1 MEKFIHELKLTPQ
14 FYYFFNMGIKP
25 FEIIKNDRDFKFG
38 DILILNEYSLD
49 DSGAGT
55 YSGRALTVRVT
66 YLLND
71 QEYCKEGYVIL
82 GIITVG
88 ERHG

>member
-1 MEKFIHELKLTPQ
+1 MIHELKIEPQ
-14 FYYFFNMGIKP
+14 YYEDIKIGLKT
-25 FEIIKNDRDFKFG
+25 FEIRKNDREFKLG
-38 DILILNEYSLD
+38 DILILNEY

-55 YSGRALTVRVT
+55 YTGQKILIVRVT

-71 QEYCKEGYVIL
+71 PEYCKEGYVIL
-82 GIITVG
+82 GIIPVG

>member
-1 MEKFIHELKLTPQ
+1 MIHELKIKPQ
-14 FYYFFNMGIKP
+14 YYEDIKIGLKP
-25 FEIIKNDRDFKFG
+25 FEIRKNDRDFKLG

>member
-1 MEKFIHELKLTPQ
+1 MIHELKIKPQ
-14 FYYFFNMGIKP
+14 YYNDIKIGIKT
-25 FEIIKNDRDFKFG
+25 FEIRKNDREFKLG
-38 DILILNEYSLD
+38 DILILNEYSLS

-55 YSGRALTVRVT
+55 YSGRAITVRVT

-71 QEYCKEGYVIL
+71 PEYCKEGYVIL
-82 GIITVG
+82 GIISVG

>member
-1 MEKFIHELKLTPQ
+1 MIHELKIKPQ
-14 FYYFFNMGIKP
+14 YYEDVKIGLKP
-25 FEIIKNDRDFKFG
+25 FEIRKNDRDFKPG

>member
-1 MEKFIHELKLTPQ
+1 MIHELKIKPQ
-14 FYYFFNMGIKP
+14 YYEDVKIGLKP
-25 FEIIKNDRDFKFG
+25 FEIRKNDRDFKFG

>member
-1 MEKFIHELKLTPQ
+1 MIHELKIKPQ
-14 FYYFFNMGIKP
+14 YYEDIKIGIKP
-25 FEIIKNDRDFKFG
+25 FEIRKNDRDFKLG

-55 YSGRALTVRVT
+55 YNGHSLIVRVT

-71 QEYCKEGYVIL
+71 PEYCKEGYVIL
-82 GIITVG
+82 GIIPVG

>member
-1 MEKFIHELKLTPQ
+1 MIHELKIKPQ
-14 FYYFFNMGIKP
+14 YYEDTKIGIKT
-25 FEIIKNDRDFKFG
+25 FEIRKNDRDFKLG

-71 QEYCKEGYVIL
+71 PEYCKEGFVIL
-82 GIITVG
+82 GIIPVG

>member
-1 MEKFIHELKLTPQ
+1 MTHELK
-14 FYYFFNMGIKP
+14 IKP
-25 FEIIKNDRDFKFG
+25 QYYEDLKIGLKTFEIRKNDRDFKLG

-71 QEYCKEGYVIL
+71 SEYCKEGYVIL
-82 GIITVG
+82 GIIPVG

>member
-1 MEKFIHELKLTPQ
+1 MIHELKIKPQ
-14 FYYFFNMGIKP
+14 YYEDIKIGIKP
-25 FEIIKNDRDFKFG
+25 FEIRKNDRDFKLG

-49 DSGAGT
+49 DSGVGT

-71 QEYCKEGYVIL
+71 PEYCKEGYVIL
-82 GIITVG
+82 GIIPVG

>member
-1 MEKFIHELKLTPQ
+1 MIHELK
-14 FYYFFNMGIKP
+14 IKP
-25 FEIIKNDRDFKFG
+25 QYYEDVKNGLKLFEVRKNDRDFKLG
-38 DILILNEYSLD
+38 DILMLNECSLD

-55 YSGRALTVRVT
+55 YSGRALKVGVT

-71 QEYCKEGYVIL
+71 PEYCKEGYVIL
-82 GIITVG
+82 GIIPFG